1 MKRLLAFI
9 LLAFTAASF
18 GAEPGQVDT
27 DLPDGS
33 RDAAARISTLKVPK
47 NIKVELFAAEP
58 QLASPVA
65 LCLDEKN
72 RVYVA
77 EEYRFNRGTE
87 ENRSRPFLLE
97 DDLQLNTTDDRLAM
111 FRKFE
116 SKFDG
121 GMEWFSKF
129 TDQVRRLE
137 DRDGDGRAE
146 ISTVFAASF
155 NGPLDGL
162 AAGVIARDGDVYLT
176 CIPK

>member
-1 MKRLLAFI
+1 MAIWISGAALLPGVEPQASSKPPSPEAVGQISAFRLPV
-9 LLAFTAASF
+9 
-18 GAEPGQVDT
+18 G
-27 DLPDGS
+27 
-33 RDAAARISTLKVPK
+33 LKA
-47 NIKVELFAAEP
+47 ELFAEDP
-58 QLASPVA
+58 LLGSPVA
-65 LCLDEKN
+65 IGLDEQG

-77 EEYRFNRGTE
+77 EEFRFNRGTE
-87 ENRSRPFLLE
+87 ENRSRPFLLD
-97 DDLQLNTTDDRLAM
+97 DDLQLKTVDDRLAM

-121 GMEWFSKF
+121 GMNWFSKF